1 MASPSHTN
9 RAYISRCMIVNASC
23 SLHMHRH
30 YMLWRS
36 ILLAL
41 MWCSHVNSS
50 KWGEALDDFAASAAG
65 TAASLEYC
73 LLRTAAHALYC
84 NPGKLPPNDAK
95 FLGFLFSSLPLSTAV
110 QQQKREGKKKK
121 ACSGTPTYSSSFLA
135 RYHRGTSRNP
145 SRVPSHHSRRPQPPL
160 TDPT

>member
-1 MASPSHTN
+1 
-9 RAYISRCMIVNASC
+9 
-23 SLHMHRH
+23 
-30 YMLWRS
+30 MLWRS

-110 QQQKREGKKKK
+110 QQQKREREKKKK
-121 ACSGTPTYSSSFLA
+121 LVPVHPPIHPRSWPGTTGAHQEILLA
-135 RYHRGTSRNP
+135 SPRTTQGVLNP
-145 SRVPSHHSRRPQPPL
+145 P
-160 TDPT
+160 